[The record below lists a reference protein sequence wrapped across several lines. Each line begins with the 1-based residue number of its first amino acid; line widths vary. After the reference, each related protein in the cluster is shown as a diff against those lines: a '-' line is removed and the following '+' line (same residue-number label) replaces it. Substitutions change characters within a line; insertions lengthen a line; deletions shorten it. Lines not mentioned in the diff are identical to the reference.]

1 MTTND
6 ILAAAN
12 VSDEGKAIFKP
23 DLGPSK
29 FVHLLESKNLFKD
42 AIQFLAHGFPIEIA
56 VKWACACSRELLSP
70 DRLEGAKES
79 LERVEAWL
87 KARDDSTRWNAREAA
102 EKSGLSSPA
111 DLIAMAVFFS
121 GGSITPPETPAT
133 PPPPYLANKM
143 LGGAIQ
149 LAVLSQ
155 KPEQAVERYKT
166 TLRISREMA
175 KPQRKS

>member
-1 MTTND
+1 LTTND
-6 ILAAAN
+6 ILVAAN
-12 VSDEGKAIFKP
+12 VSEEAKTIFKP

-29 FVHLLESKNLFKD
+29 FVHLLESRNLFKD
-42 AIQFLAHGFPIEIA
+42 AIQFLAHGLPIEIA

-70 DRLEGAKES
+70 DRIERAKES

-87 KARDDSTRWNAREAA
+87 KTPDESNRWNARDAA
-102 EKSGLSSPA
+102 DKSGLSSPA

-121 GGSITPPETPAT
+121 GASITPPETPAT

-143 LGGAIQ
+143 VGGAIQ

-155 KPEQAVERYKT
+155 KPEQAVERYRT
-166 TLRISREMA
+166 TLRLSREMA
-175 KPQRKS
+175 KPERK

>member
-1 MTTND
+1 LTTTE

-12 VSDEGKAIFKP
+12 VSEEAKAIFTP

-29 FVHLLESKNLFKD
+29 FVRLLESDNLFKD
-42 AIQFLAHGFPIEIA
+42 AVQFLAHGLPIEIA

-70 DRLEGAKES
+70 DRLERAKES
-79 LERVEAWL
+79 LDSVEAWL
-87 KARDDSTRWNAREAA
+87 KTPDDNNRWSARGAA
-102 EKSGLSSPA
+102 DKSGLSSPV

-121 GGSITPPETPAT
+121 GASITPPDTPAT

-143 LGGAIQ
+143 VGGAIQ

-155 KPEQAVERYKT
+155 KPEQAVERYRT
-166 TLRISREMA
+166 SLRISRELV
-175 KPQRKS
+175 KPGRKS